1 MPRYCINA
9 SLLGEKPGIE
19 RLSSHFRLLYQGLG
33 LEGPLEGP
41 FEEKNYPYN
50 HLWVVVVVVVQGL
63 VTVMVVA
70 Y

>member
-9 SLLGEKPGIE
+9 SLLGKKPGIE
-19 RLSSHFRLLYQGLG
+19 LYQGLG